1 MKLYGYFRSSAAFR
15 VRIALNLKKLNYESA
30 FIHLRRGD
38 QRQPGFLDINPQ
50 GLVPALEVDDTL
62 LIQSLPIIEYL
73 DETYP
78 EPPLLPSDTKGRA
91 RVRALAAMVAC
102 DIHPINNLRV
112 LRYLLRPLG
121 QDEAAVETWYNHW
134 IAEGFGALER
144 LLAEGGRTGRF
155 CHGDTLG
162 NGALKGMLSKL
173 DPQSDY
179 MTETEY
185 RELMATTSGQFGG
198 IGIEVSVEEGVP
210 QVVSA
215 IEGTPA
221 GAAGI
226 EPGDRIVKAD
236 GVAIVGMDIGEV
248 VRRLRG
254 PPGSRVVLTIART
267 NRAPFDVPLTR
278 AIIRVQSVKSM
289 LKPGRIGYVR
299 ISTFDETT
307 ATELRRA
314 IARMRQQAGG
324 SFAGFVLDLRNDA
337 GGLLDA
343 AVDVAS
349 EFLDSGTAVT
359 TRGRDNS
366 ETRIYDSPPHR
377 HLIRGTPMIVLI
389 NGASAS
395 ASEIVA
401 GALQDDRRATLLG
414 THSFGKGSVQSI
426 IPLDGRGALRL
437 TTALYY
443 TPSGQSIQGHGITP
457 DQVVAVPKEQ
467 QVANAV
473 VTYESDLFGSLKAT
487 GALAPR
493 ARPSTS
499 PNAAGGVTGE
509 ADHPINPK
517 VIGTPQDAQLNAA
530 VAWLGSHRTAAR

>member
-1 MKLYGYFRSSAAFR
+1 MTGPSLRVMWLAFALGVGACSPLAADGPG
-15 VRIALNLKKLNYESA
+15 
-30 FIHLRRGD
+30 GD
-38 QRQPGFLDINPQ
+38 L
-50 GLVPALEVDDTL
+50 GLVRDAMRQVENSYVVPV
-62 LIQSLPIIEYL
+62 
-73 DETYP
+73 
-78 EPPLLPSDTKGRA
+78 EPDKLVS
-91 RVRALAAMVAC
+91 
-102 DIHPINNLRV
+102 
-112 LRYLLRPLG
+112 
-121 QDEAAVETWYNHW
+121 
-134 IAEGFGALER
+134 
-144 LLAEGGRTGRF
+144 
-155 CHGDTLG
+155 
-162 NGALKGMLSKL
+162 GALKGMLSKL
-173 DPQSDY
+173 DPHSDY
-179 MTETEY
+179 MTENEY

-221 GAAGI
+221 AAAGI

-236 GVAIVGMDIGEV
+236 GQAIVGMDIGEV

-254 PPGSRVVLTIART
+254 PPGSRIVLTIART
-267 NRAPFDVPLTR
+267 NRQPFDVPITR
-278 AIIRVQSVKSM
+278 AIIRVESVKAA

-307 ATELRRA
+307 PGELRRA
-314 IARMRQQAGG
+314 ITRMRQQAGG

-349 EFLDSGTAVT
+349 EFLDSGTITT
-359 TRGRDNS
+359 TRGRDAN
-366 ETRIYDSPPHR
+366 ENRIYDAPPNGD
-377 HLIRGTPMIVLI
+377 LIRGTSMVVLI

-401 GALQDDRRATLLG
+401 GALQDDRRATILG

-457 DQVVAVPKEQ
+457 DQVVPVPKDQ
-467 QVANAV
+467 QVANPV
-473 VTYESDLFGSLKAT
+473 ITYESDLFGSLKAT
-487 GALAPR
+487 GTLAPR
-493 ARPSTS
+493 ARTPSTS
-499 PNAAGGVTGE
+499 TTAGGGVTGE

-517 VIGTPQDAQLNAA
+517 IIGTPQDAQLNAA

>member
-1 MKLYGYFRSSAAFR
+1 MI
-15 VRIALNLKKLNYESA
+15 IATFPRA
-30 FIHLRRGD
+30 MCI
-38 QRQPGFLDINPQ
+38 
-50 GLVPALEVDDTL
+50 GLVL
-62 LIQSLPIIEYL
+62 
-73 DETYP
+73 
-78 EPPLLPSDTKGRA
+78 G
-91 RVRALAAMVAC
+91 MGAC
-102 DIHPINNLRV
+102 S
-112 LRYLLRPLG
+112 PLG
-121 QDEAAVETWYNHW
+121 ADSGSGDLGLVRDAMKQVESSYVVPV
-134 IAEGFGALER
+134 ER
-144 LLAEGGRTGRF
+144 DRLV
-155 CHGDTLG
+155 

-173 DPQSDY
+173 DPHSDY
-179 MTETEY
+179 MTENEY

-221 GAAGI
+221 AAAGI

-236 GVAIVGMDIGEV
+236 GQAIVGMDIGEV

-254 PPGSRVVLTIART
+254 APGSKVVLTIART
-267 NRAPFDVPLTR
+267 NRQPFDVPITR
-278 AIIRVQSVKSM
+278 AIIRVESVKSA

-307 ATELRRA
+307 PAELRRA
-314 IARMRQQAGG
+314 ISRLRQQAGG
-324 SFAGFVLDLRNDA
+324 RFTGFVLDLRNDA

-349 EFLDSGTAVT
+349 EFLDAGTVTT
-359 TRGRDNS
+359 TRGRDAS
-366 ETRIYDSPPHR
+366 ENRIYDAPPNGDM
-377 HLIRGTPMIVLI
+377 IRGTPMIVLI

-401 GALQDDRRATLLG
+401 GALQDDRRATVLG

-426 IPLDGRGALRL
+426 IPLEGRGALRL

-457 DQVVAVPKEQ
+457 DQIVPVPKEQ

-493 ARPSTS
+493 ARAPSSSST
-499 PNAAGGVTGE
+499 AGGGVTGDT
-509 ADHPINPK
+509 DHPINPK
-517 VIGTPQDAQLNAA
+517 VIGTPQDVQLNAA
-530 VAWLGSHRTAAR
+530 VDWLGSHRTAAR